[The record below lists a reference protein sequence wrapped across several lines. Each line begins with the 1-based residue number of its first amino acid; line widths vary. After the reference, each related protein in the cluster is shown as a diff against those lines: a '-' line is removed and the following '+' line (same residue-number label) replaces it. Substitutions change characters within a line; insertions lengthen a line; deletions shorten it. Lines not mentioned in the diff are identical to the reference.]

1 MNYEDGCKEGGPSC
15 LTCRLPVCKYD
26 DRAVVHRLRWEKRRR
41 EYVRAMDRGMTVG
54 ETARSYGVSERTV
67 YRVLASAQKEE
78 VDG

>member
-26 DRAVVHRLRWEKRRR
+26 DPEAVRRFIQEARYR

-67 YRVLASAQKEE
+67 YRALASAQKE
-78 VDG
+78 VVNG